1 MMDNTLLVKL
11 DSLAYVGLAL
21 HQNGVQFI
29 RSVVL
34 ENKGVEHLRDLRV
47 EIKSDPEF
55 FTPVE
60 LAVSEIAAGGAVQL
74 KDFNV
79 VPSHSF
85 FASVTERVRG
95 SIIVDVLAS
104 GAEAPLK
111 RLAQNIDICA
121 HDEWF
126 GGDFMPEMLAAFVTP
141 NSDGVSTLLKRSSEL
156 MQERSG
162 NGALDGYQSG
172 DKTRVLL
179 MVKCIYDAVLESG
192 VNYMEAPA
200 SFGEKGQRVRFPDKI
215 LSTKFAACLDFSLLF
230 AGMMEQCGLH
240 PLVMLSRGHA
250 YVACHLLRYN
260 FPDSVVDDLQS
271 IRKRAEIDEIVAFES
286 TSAAGGRSKFSVAMT
301 EGAKRLA
308 EDIDF
313 YYALD
318 VKQARAIGVR
328 PLSGVAGLGEL
339 SGATADPKVESDE
352 ALPELS
358 ESIGSTEQLAESK
371 VPARVV
377 RWRSKL
383 LDLSRRNRL
392 LNFKD
397 SKQAIQVAYYN
408 LKAIEDAV
416 CNGVEFYIHP
426 RPDVFSDPKN
436 DPRNLTMLE
445 LSRGENPVA
454 KYMQDEFERRRL
466 RTFLEEKELLKRLTE
481 LYRTCRTDI
490 EEGGVNTLFL
500 AIGFLKWTDGSG
512 ASAQTYRA
520 PLVLVPVRLDRETAR
535 TGYTLSQSEDDSVVN
550 VTLLE
555 MLKRDFGRD
564 IAGLN
569 PPPQD
574 EHGIDVAA
582 VLRIFRDAV
591 VNVKGW
597 QVEEDVW
604 IGRLFFNKFIMWD
617 DMNRRIDDLS
627 KNPVVGHLIKGGGAS
642 FDDGIEPVAPSN
654 VDTCIKAEELLCPM
668 SADSSQLA
676 AVISAARGKNF
687 VLHGPPGTGKSQ
699 TITNL
704 ISYCLA
710 VGKTVLFVAEK
721 RAALEV
727 VQRRLSR
734 IGLAPF
740 CLELH
745 SNKAGKAGVLRQ
757 FAEAMAF
764 GDKKEPAAWAE
775 AAKDLVTSRSSL
787 SGYVSELHKEYP
799 CGLTPYKAFSYL
811 FAHES
816 EQDLMQA
823 VGPFRRIRLERGEIE
838 AMLDAGRELAAQAG
852 EIEPKIFDKFSFA
865 RPMEWSPTWEQSAVN
880 AANALGSETVA
891 ISQMLEVFCA
901 IIDYPRPSS
910 AAPTSF
916 DEFARLA
923 LLMQSLPQLPESFF
937 KSDWENFRA
946 ELSAVSAA
954 GKVCRDIE
962 KKLEGFNMDAVA
974 TFDVSEMRT
983 RLKDNAE
990 RFVLTR
996 MIRGARARKDVAV
1009 CLKPG
1014 SRRKVS
1020 RDEIPQLMEDFEV
1033 YASNRK
1039 AVESAPDAITSRIE
1053 GLFKG
1058 LETDWDAVDMRSSV
1072 CQTLSES
1079 LRKIADGNN
1088 DAYKTM
1094 CDAVGAH
1101 ASAAERAFTP
1111 EDMKAFNVAHTKF
1124 NEALR
1129 VFKTALHVD
1138 DSAIKNRGVVTAAA
1152 AMTEA
1157 VLNETRHLRR
1167 WCIWN
1172 QARTRSLE
1180 KGLDPV
1186 VAAVD
1191 AGELALENIPLT
1203 IRKRYCERFVD
1214 DVIDKSEVIRN
1225 FIGGAHDGLVEKFSH
1240 IDDEIEK
1247 LAQQTTVARLASRL
1261 PSGRLGA
1268 CPATS
1273 ELGMLKR
1280 ECEKKTRHKPVRTL
1294 LEMIPTILPV
1304 LKPCMLMSPL
1314 SVAQYLPPGSNDF
1327 DIIVFDEASQITV
1340 WDAIGAMAR
1349 GRQVIIV
1356 GDPKQLPPTT
1366 FFQRTAESEDIDES
1380 DIEELESILDECKT
1394 AGVSDMY
1401 LQWHYRSRH
1410 ESLIAF
1416 SNQNYYNNS
1425 LMTFPSSVRESK
1437 SLGVS
1442 FNLVKDGVYDKSK
1455 TRTNRLEAEALVDAV
1470 VARLRDPELA
1480 KKSTGIVTFS
1490 VAQQSIIEDLMDE
1503 KRAEF
1508 PEIEKFFSEDNEEP
1522 FFVKNL
1528 ESVQG
1533 DERDAIFF
1541 SICYGF
1547 DTNGKFA
1554 MNFGPL
1560 NRPGGER
1567 RLNVAVTRAKEQ
1579 VVVFS
1584 SVTSLQIDTGRTQ
1597 ATGAVHLKNFLEYAE
1612 RGNSQVV
1619 TTTAA
1624 GADSGERLFENEV
1637 AEFLRVH
1644 GYKVDTRVG
1653 CSGYTIDI
1661 AVKAPDDEGRYV
1673 IGIECDGVMY
1683 GSANSARDRDKL
1695 RAIVLGGLGWRLAR
1709 VWSTSWWFDRKQAES
1724 KLLAEVD
1731 AAVRG
1736 QPSPSVGSAKF
1747 KPYDSAPK
1755 TEFEPAFAV
1764 EIPNDREKTYVP
1776 AEIVT
1781 GYSKSQS
1788 NFNLDFGPQI
1798 IGEQMRRIVNEEG
1811 PITESLLNK
1820 RVIIEWGF
1828 SRIGS
1833 AMAVVLEKSVPKAI
1847 KTTKQFGERVFW
1859 PEGMDSQSYR
1869 YYRVPGGSDESRRS
1883 IKEIPLVEISNAMAC
1898 IRERFQSLPEEALYS
1913 ETAKI
1918 FGFPRVTS
1926 TLEKY
1931 LDEAAKQSS
1940 K

>member
-1 MMDNTLLVKL
+1 MMDDTLLVKL
-11 DSLAYVGLAL
+11 DSLSYVGLAL
-21 HQNGVQFI
+21 HQNGMQII
-29 RSVVL
+29 RSLVL
-34 ENKGVEHLRDLRV
+34 ENKGKEPLRDLRV

-55 FTPVE
+55 FTPVA
-60 LAVSEIAAGGAVQL
+60 LAVSEMVPGAAVEL
-74 KDFNV
+74 KDFNIV
-79 VPSHSF
+79 TSNAFLSS
-85 FASVTERVRG
+85 ATERVRG
-95 SIIVDVLAS
+95 SINVDVFAA
-104 GAEAPLK
+104 GGEAPIK
-111 RLAQNIDICA
+111 RLAEAIDICA

-141 NSDGVSTLLKRSSEL
+141 NSDGVTTLLKRVSGL
-156 MQERSG
+156 MIERGG

-192 VNYMEAPA
+192 VNYSEPPA
-200 SFGEKGQRVRFPDKI
+200 SFGERGQRVRFPDKI
-215 LSTKFAACLDFSLLF
+215 LSTKFATCLDLALLV
-230 AGMMEQCGLH
+230 AGMMEQCGLN
-240 PLVMLSRGHA
+240 PIVMLCRGHS
-250 YVACHLLRYN
+250 YVACQLLKYN

-271 IRKRAEIDEIVAFES
+271 IRKRAEIDEIVALE
-286 TSAAGGRSKFSVAMT
+286 TTCAAGGKSKFSVAMA

-308 EDIDF
+308 EDTEF
-313 YYALD
+313 HYALD
-318 VKQARAIGVR
+318 VKQARAIGIR
-328 PLSGVAGLGEL
+328 PLSGVAGLGEI
-339 SGATADPKVESDE
+339 SSSAGGSQVESDE
-352 ALPELS
+352 ALPTLS
-358 ESIGSTEQLAESK
+358 EAVDTANQQAENG

-397 SKQAIQVAYYN
+397 SKQTVQLAYYN

-416 CNGVEFYIHP
+416 CDGVEFSIHP
-426 RPDVFSDPKN
+426 IPDVFSDPKN

-454 KYMQDEFERRRL
+454 KFMEDEFDRRRL
-466 RTFLEEKELLKRLTE
+466 RTFLDEKELLKRLTE

-500 AIGFLKWTDGSG
+500 TIGSLKWTDGSG
-512 ASAQTYRA
+512 ASSQTYKA

-535 TGYTLSQSEDDSVVN
+535 SGYTLAQTEDDPVVN

-555 MLKRDFGRD
+555 MLKRDFGRV

-569 PPPQD
+569 PPPGD
-574 EHGIDVAA
+574 ESGIDVAV

-617 DMNRRIDDLS
+617 DMNRRLGDLS
-627 KNPVVGHLIKGGGAS
+627 RNPVVGHLIKGDGTA
-642 FDDGIEPVAPSN
+642 FDDGIEPVKPSE
-654 VDTCIKAEELLCPM
+654 VDTCIKTEDLLCPM

-710 VGKTVLFVAEK
+710 EGKTVLFVAEK

-727 VQRRLSR
+727 VQRRLAK

-745 SNKAGKAGVLRQ
+745 SNKAGKAEALRQ
-757 FAEAMAF
+757 FAETLAF
-764 GDKKEPAAWAE
+764 GDKNEPAAWTD
-775 AAKDLVTSRSSL
+775 AAKDLGATRSSL
-787 SGYVSELHKEYP
+787 SGYVSALHQEHP

-816 EQDLMQA
+816 DEDVIQA
-823 VGPFRRIRLERGEIE
+823 VGAFRRIKLEAGECA
-838 AMLDAGRELAAQAG
+838 AMLEAGRELAAQAG
-852 EIEPKIFDKFSFA
+852 EIDPELFDKFAFA
-865 RPMEWSPTWEQSAVN
+865 RPREWSPAWEQSAMN
-880 AANALGSETVA
+880 SANALGSETVS
-891 ISQMLEVFCA
+891 ISKMLDVFCA
-901 IIDYPRPSS
+901 IIGYPLPSS
-910 AAPTSF
+910 AGRPSF
-916 DEFARLA
+916 EEFARLA
-923 LLMQSLPQLPESFF
+923 LLLQSLPRLPESFF
-937 KSDWENFRA
+937 KSDWENFRV
-946 ELSAVSAA
+946 EISAISAA
-954 GKVCRDIE
+954 GAECRDLT
-962 KKLEGFNMDAVA
+962 KKLDGFDMDTVSG
-974 TFDVSEMRT
+974 FDVDEMRR
-983 RLKDNAE
+983 RLEDNAKK
-990 RFVLTR
+990 FVLTR
-996 MIRGARARKDVAV
+996 VVRGSRARKDVAA
-1009 CLKPG
+1009 CLQPG
-1014 SRRKVS
+1014 SRRKLS
-1020 RDEIPQLMEDFEV
+1020 SNDMRQLMDDFEA
-1033 YASNRK
+1033 YISNRK
-1039 AVESAPDAITSRIE
+1039 VVESAPEAVTSRMK
-1053 GLFKG
+1053 GLFNG
-1058 LETDWDAVDMRSSV
+1058 LETDWDALDMRSSV
-1072 CQTLSES
+1072 CQALSES
-1079 LRKIADGNN
+1079 LRKASNGGD
-1088 DAYKTM
+1088 DAFKSM

-1101 ASAAERAFTP
+1101 ASASERAFTP
-1111 EDMKAFNVAHTKF
+1111 EDMRAFCAAHAKF
-1124 NEALR
+1124 TAALG

-1138 DSAIKNRGVVTAAA
+1138 EAAINARGVVTAAA
-1152 AMTEA
+1152 AMAEA
-1157 VLNETRHLRR
+1157 VLNDTRHLRR

-1172 QARTRSLE
+1172 QARGRCIDI
-1180 KGLDPV
+1180 GLDPV

-1191 AGELALENIPLT
+1191 AGELALDNLELA
-1203 IRKRYCERFVD
+1203 IRKRYCERFID
-1214 DVIDKSEVIRN
+1214 DVIEKSDVIRN
-1225 FIGGAHDGLVEKFSH
+1225 FIGGSHDGIVEKFSH
-1240 IDDEIEK
+1240 IDDGIEK

-1261 PSGRLGA
+1261 PSGRLGD
-1268 CPATS
+1268 CPAAS

-1280 ECEKKTRHKPVRTL
+1280 ECEKKARHKPVRTL
-1294 LEMIPTILPV
+1294 LEMIPTILPT

-1314 SVAQYLPPGSNDF
+1314 SVAQYLPPGSNNF

-1366 FFQRTAESEDIDES
+1366 FFQRNSESEEIDDS

-1394 AGVSDMY
+1394 AGVADMH
-1401 LQWHYRSRH
+1401 LLWHYRSRH

-1416 SNQNYYNNS
+1416 SNHNYYDNS

-1437 SLGVS
+1437 NLGVS
-1442 FNLVKDGVYDKSK
+1442 FHHVKDGVYDKSK
-1455 TRTNRLEAEALVDAV
+1455 TRTNRIEAEALVEAV

-1480 KKSTGIVTFS
+1480 KKSTGVVTFS
-1490 VAQQSIIEDLMDE
+1490 AAQQNLIEDLMDE

-1508 PEIEKFFSEDNEEP
+1508 PEIEKFFSSDNEEP

-1528 ESVQG
+1528 ENVQG
-1533 DERDAIFF
+1533 DERDAIYF

-1547 DTNGKFA
+1547 GTHGKFA

-1597 ATGAVHLKNFLEYAE
+1597 ATGALHLKKFLEYAE
-1612 RGNSQVV
+1612 RGNSQGVF
-1619 TTTAA
+1619 TAA
-1624 GADSGERLFENEV
+1624 SGVDSAARLFENEV

-1644 GYKVDTRVG
+1644 GYKVDTQVG
-1653 CSGYTIDI
+1653 CSGYRIDI
-1661 AVKAPDDEGRYV
+1661 AVKAPDEEGRYV
-1673 IGIECDGVMY
+1673 IGVECDGVMY
-1683 GSANSARDRDKL
+1683 GSGNSARDRDKL
-1695 RAIVLGGLGWRLAR
+1695 RGIVLEGLGWRLAR
-1709 VWSTSWWFDRKQAES
+1709 VWSASWWFERENAQS

-1736 QPSPSVGSAKF
+1736 LPAPSVGSTTF
-1747 KPYDSAPK
+1747 KSYGSAPK
-1755 TEFEPAFAV
+1755 MEFEPAFAV
-1764 EIPNDREKTYVP
+1764 EMPNDREKTYIP
-1776 AEIVT
+1776 AEVVN
-1781 GYSKSQS
+1781 GYAKSQS

-1798 IGEQMRRIVNEEG
+1798 IGEQMRRVVNEEG

-1820 RVIIEWGF
+1820 RIITEWGF

-1833 AMAVVLEKSVPKAI
+1833 AMAVVLEKSVPKTL

-1859 PEGMDSQSYR
+1859 PEGEDPASYR
-1869 YYRVPGGSDESRRS
+1869 YYRVPGGSDEAKRS
-1883 IKEIPLVEISNAMAC
+1883 IKEIPMVEISNAMEYL
-1898 IRERFQSLPEEALYS
+1898 RERFQALPDESLYS
-1913 ETAKI
+1913 ETAKV

-1926 TLEKY
+1926 SIRKHF
-1931 LDEAAKQSS
+1931 DAAVKQGN
-1940 K
+1940 